1 MKETWTHKDAEREA
15 EEDGGAEE
23 EDGGKADEEEG
34 AAEDEE
40 GGTEDEG
47 GALEAG
53 DEDMVPSV
61 RSTSTTTPAISASAC
76 TRKPEGLV
84 SSSPEA
90 ASKPRG
96 DAREEWPREEWPL
109 ARDLPC
115 CRWNPRPCGGETA
128 GSACLAAMR
137 RCFGEKTARNGLE

>member
-15 EEDGGAEE
+15 EEDGGKAEE
-23 EDGGKADEEEG
+23 EESG
-34 AAEDEE
+34 A
-40 GGTEDEG
+40 EDEG
-47 GALEAG
+47 GALEAA

-90 ASKPRG
+90 ASKPG
-96 DAREEWPREEWPL
+96 EDAREEWPREEWP

-115 CRWNPRPCGGETA
+115 LRWNPRPCGGETA

>member
-15 EEDGGAEE
+15 EEDGGKAEE
-23 EDGGKADEEEG
+23 E
-34 AAEDEE
+34 E
-40 GGTEDEG
+40 GGAEDEG

-76 TRKPEGLV
+76 TRKPEVVV

-90 ASKPRG
+90 ASKPG
-96 DAREEWPREEWPL
+96 EDAREEWPREEWPRETCHAVDGTRAPVEVE
-109 ARDLPC
+109 ARQRARRVWQRCVDVLV
-115 CRWNPRPCGGETA
+115 RRQH
-128 GSACLAAMR
+128 AM
-137 RCFGEKTARNGLE
+137 A